1 MIWYDGKMNRSTIDH
16 IVEDLHIWEVI
27 HNYIPPEKCK
37 EIIKNREY
45 WNVSKGMVFNDGPRE
60 LAIDARDVTQFTPG
74 GELNWL
80 IDQVWSTV
88 QRLNTKY
95 WKFDIEGLIERPTL
109 LHYEEKGHYVWHMD
123 VGKINFSS
131 QRKLSFVL
139 LLNDE
144 FEGGN
149 LRIFLGGTNDQVI
162 PLSVGSLV
170 VFPSYMLHTVEE
182 VTEGNRYV
190 YQGFIDGNSF
200 R

>member
-1 MIWYDGKMNRSTIDH
+1 MIWYDGKQNPSKIEQTSEH
-16 IVEDLHIWEVI
+16 FHTWEVI
-27 HNYIPPEKCK
+27 SNYIPLEKCK

-45 WNVSKGMVFNDGPRE
+45 WNVDKGSVFNEGERE
-60 LAIDARDVTQFTPG
+60 VLLESRDVTQFRPA

-80 IDQVWSTV
+80 IEQVWSTA

-95 WKFDIEGLIERPTL
+95 WKFDIEGMLEKPTL
-109 LHYEEKGHYVWHMD
+109 LEYEKGGHYIWHMD
-123 VGKINFSS
+123 VGKAHLSA

-149 LRIFLGGTNDQVI
+149 LRIFLGGTNDQVV
-162 PLSVGSLV
+162 PLSAGSLV
-170 VFPSYMLHTVEE
+170 IFPSYMLHTVEE
-182 VTEGNRYV
+182 VTDGLRYV